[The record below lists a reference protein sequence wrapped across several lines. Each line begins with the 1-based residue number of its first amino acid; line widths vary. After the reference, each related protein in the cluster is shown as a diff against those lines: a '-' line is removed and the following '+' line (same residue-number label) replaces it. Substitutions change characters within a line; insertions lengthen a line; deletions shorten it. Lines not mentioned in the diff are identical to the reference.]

1 MSRRNRPREK
11 WEAVKAR
18 QTQWQVA
25 RQACTSCQ
33 MPYLRWLETSRRYA
47 ACPAIFDGDHV
58 LTFADL
64 AVAIS
69 RAPLARAPVIAR
81 SGSLD
86 FFVEILRA
94 WRDGQAVIPVEGQAL
109 VPVLAVPPASG
120 ICLVKYTP
128 GAAGIPRGI
137 FFNSA
142 QVIADGDRLVAA
154 MGLTPDVPNLAVIS
168 PAHSYGFSNL
178 VLPLILHGVPIHF
191 AQVPFPRAVE
201 EIFKQHAALVV
212 PAVPSMWRAW
222 HRSGILKNAPISLA
236 LSAGS
241 PLPLALE
248 NEVFAAAGLKIRN
261 FYGAS
266 ECGGISLDTTD
277 NPRESAAAVGTPLPG
292 VLLTTG
298 LDGRLLVASTSVATA
313 YDSPRADDLLG
324 NGRYLTR
331 DLGLIH
337 TAGQIHLTG
346 TIGGA
351 INVAGRKVSPTKV
364 EAALLATGLVRWVK
378 VFGIPSTDPE
388 RFEEISADIEL
399 VETIALD
406 RVKAALC
413 ETLQTWE
420 LPRHWKIK

>member
-1 MSRRNRPREK
+1 
-11 WEAVKAR
+11 
-18 QTQWQVA
+18 
-25 RQACTSCQ
+25 
-33 MPYLRWLETSRRYA
+33 MPYLRWLETSRRHA
-47 ACPAIFDGDHV
+47 ARPAIFEGDCV

-64 AVAIS
+64 AAAVS
-69 RAPLARAPVIAR
+69 RAPLASAPVIAR

-94 WRDGQAVIPVEGQAL
+94 WRDGQAVIPVEGAAP
-109 VPVLAVPPASG
+109 VPVLAVPPPVG

-142 QVIADGDRLVAA
+142 QVIADGDRLAAA
-154 MGLTPDVPNLAVIS
+154 MGLTPEVPNLAVIS

-191 AQVPFPRAVE
+191 AAVPFPRAIE

-222 HRSGILKNAPISLA
+222 HRSGILKGAPISLA

-248 NEVFAAAGLKIRN
+248 HEVFGASGLKIRN

-277 NPRESAAAVGTPLPG
+277 SPRESAAVVGTPLPG
-292 VLLTTG
+292 VCLTIEPN
-298 LDGRLLVASTSVATA
+298 GRFLVESTSVATA
-313 YDSPRADDLLG
+313 YDSPRADDLLDHG
-324 NGRYLTR
+324 HYLTR
-331 DLGLIH
+331 DLGFIH
-337 TAGQIHLTG
+337 AAGQIHLTG

-351 INVAGRKVSPTKV
+351 INVAGRKVSPAKV
-364 EAALLATGLVRWVK
+364 EAALLATGLVRRVK
-378 VFGIPSTDPE
+378 VCGIPSSDPE
-388 RFEEISADIEL
+388 RFEEISADIDLLES
-399 VETIALD
+399 TTLD
-406 RVKAALC
+406 RVKSAVST
-413 ETLQTWE
+413 TLQTWE
-420 LPRHWKIK
+420 LPRHWKTR